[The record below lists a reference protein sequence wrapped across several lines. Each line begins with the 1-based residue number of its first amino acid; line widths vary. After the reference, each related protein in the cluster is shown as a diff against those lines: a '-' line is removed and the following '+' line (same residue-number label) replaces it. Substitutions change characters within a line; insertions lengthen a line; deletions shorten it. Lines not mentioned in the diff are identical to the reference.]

1 MVTASHTMRV
11 SELLEEKGV
20 DVKWLALETGLDE
33 RIVDSIVRQQYTP
46 SPEQRQYVAQALRAD
61 PSDILW
67 GHAIEV
73 EYLKDPV

>member
-1 MVTASHTMRV
+1 MVTPTQRMRV
-11 SELLEEKGV
+11 SVLMDQQGV
-20 DVKWLALETGLDE
+20 DVRYLALETGLAE

-46 SPEQRQYVAQALRAD
+46 SPKQRHDIAHALRAD
-61 PSDILW
+61 PSEILW